1 MTITQNT
8 LTSHGDSADA
18 NSYTTASSFTPGA
31 NRLVLAFVEN
41 SKGSTADTPTV
52 SGNSLT
58 WVQVTTVTFST
69 GNRRRL
75 TLFRAMGASPTN
87 GALTA
92 DFAGVNQ
99 TSIAISVFE
108 FDGVDTSGTN
118 GSGAIVQAPTP
129 VTGAAVSSVSI
140 TLAAF
145 GSASNGASAG
155 VGATANV
162 GITHDTG
169 WNEIHDITSVTVPAT
184 ALETQWIA
192 TNDTTAS
199 GTMVSGTADM
209 GIIAIEVKAA
219 ATGRTN
225 QYLTLVGVG

>member
-1 MTITQNT
+1 MAITLNT

-41 SKGSTADTPTV
+41 SKGSTANTPTV
-52 SGNSLT
+52 TGNSLT
-58 WVQVTTVTFST
+58 WVQVATVAFST
-69 GNRRRL
+69 GSRRRL

-108 FDGVDTSGTN
+108 LDGVDTSGTN
-118 GSGAIVQAPTP
+118 GSGAVVQNATN
-129 VTGAAVSSVSI
+129 TGEAVSSVTA

-145 GSASNGASAG
+145 GSASNGAVAG

-169 WNEIHDITSVTVPAT
+169 WSEIHDITSVTLPAT

-199 GTMVSGTADM
+199 GTMVSGTASM
-209 GIIAIEVKAA
+209 GIIAIEIKAA
-219 ATGRTN
+219 VAGRTN